1 MLMNQGVT
9 DVRALKGGWN
19 LWKAEGNHV
28 ATGPK

>member
-1 MLMNQGVT
+1 MNEGVT

-19 LWKAEGNHV
+19 LWKVEGGQV